1 MIFKAMFYG
10 AIFGFVVAVVYCF
23 SEGVLDLNALFGM
36 PFIFAICAI
45 PVRKWILK
53 TFWA

>member
-10 AIFGFVVAVVYCF
+10 AIIGIIVAVVYCF

-36 PFIFAICAI
+36 PLIFAIFAI
-45 PVRKWILK
+45 PVRKWILR